1 MVSFITIAEERI
13 QKTNIYSSEKLT
25 TNMAG
30 DYILY
35 YYNLCIAIIIVFL
48 IFMVNPFNISDVSMQ
63 NASASFICVGYSNN
77 AIIAKVENCELLDS
91 PFHRVDLFSELS
103 RNMTPSSSS
112 SDLFEATED
121 TTIQEDVESSNT
133 EADNLQNEAT
143 SGETNQSLSS
153 QSPSS
158 PSDLFLGNEETGE
171 GQDGV
176 ENGADANIQGQ
187 DVITSEESPE
197 SNTNST

>member
-1 MVSFITIAEERI
+1 MI
-13 QKTNIYSSEKLT
+13 
-25 TNMAG
+25 
-30 DYILY
+30 
-35 YYNLCIAIIIVFL
+35 
-48 IFMVNPFNISDVSMQ
+48 NPFNISNMNMQ
-63 NASASFICVGYSNN
+63 DAYASFICIGYSNN
-77 AIIAKVENCELLDS
+77 VIIAKVENCELLDS
-91 PFHRVDLFSELS
+91 QFHHVDLFSELS
-103 RNMTPSSSS
+103 RNMTPSSSSS

-158 PSDLFLGNEETGE
+158 PSDLFLGNEEIEE

-176 ENGADANIQGQ
+176 ENEADANIQGQ

>member
-1 MVSFITIAEERI
+1 
-13 QKTNIYSSEKLT
+13 
-25 TNMAG
+25 MAG

-35 YYNLCIAIIIVFL
+35 YYDLCIAIIIVFL
-48 IFMVNPFNISDVSMQ
+48 IFMINPFNISAMSIQD
-63 NASASFICVGYSNN
+63 ASASFRCVGYSNN
-77 AIIAKVENCELLDS
+77 AIIAKVKNCELLDS
-91 PFHRVDLFSELS
+91 HFYRVDLFSELS
-103 RNMTPSSSS
+103 RNMTPSTSSS
-112 SDLFEATED
+112 SDLFEAAED

-158 PSDLFLGNEETGE
+158 PSDLFLGNEETEE

-176 ENGADANIQGQ
+176 ENDADANMQGQ
-187 DVITSEESPE
+187 DVITSEELPE

>member
-1 MVSFITIAEERI
+1 
-13 QKTNIYSSEKLT
+13 
-25 TNMAG
+25 MAD

-35 YYNLCIAIIIVFL
+35 YYDLCIAIIIVFL
-48 IFMVNPFNISDVSMQ
+48 IFMINPFSISAMSALD
-63 NASASFICVGYSNN
+63 ASASFICRGYSNN

-91 PFHRVDLFSELS
+91 HFHRVDLFSELS
-103 RNMTPSSSS
+103 RNMTPPPSSSS
-112 SDLFEATED
+112 SDLFESAED

-153 QSPSS
+153 QSPSA
-158 PSDLFLGNEETGE
+158 PSDLFLGNEETEE

-176 ENGADANIQGQ
+176 ENDADANIQGQ
-187 DVITSEESPE
+187 DEITSEESPE

>member
-1 MVSFITIAEERI
+1 M
-13 QKTNIYSSEKLT
+13 
-25 TNMAG
+25 
-30 DYILY
+30 
-35 YYNLCIAIIIVFL
+35 
-48 IFMVNPFNISDVSMQ
+48 
-63 NASASFICVGYSNN
+63 
-77 AIIAKVENCELLDS
+77 AKVENCELLDS
-91 PFHRVDLFSELS
+91 HFHRVDLFSELS

-112 SDLFEATED
+112 SSDLFEATED
-121 TTIQEDVESSNT
+121 TTIQD
-133 EADNLQNEAT
+133 

-158 PSDLFLGNEETGE
+158 PSDLFLGNEETEE

-176 ENGADANIQGQ
+176 ENDADTNIQGQ

>member
-1 MVSFITIAEERI
+1 
-13 QKTNIYSSEKLT
+13 
-25 TNMAG
+25 MAD

-35 YYNLCIAIIIVFL
+35 YYDLCIAIIIVFL
-48 IFMVNPFNISDVSMQ
+48 IFMINPFNISAMSALD
-63 NASASFICVGYSNN
+63 ASASFICRGYSNN
-77 AIIAKVENCELLDS
+77 AIIAKIENCELLDS
-91 PFHRVDLFSELS
+91 HFHRVDLFSELS
-103 RNMTPSSSS
+103 RNMTPPSSSSS
-112 SDLFEATED
+112 SDLFESAED

-153 QSPSS
+153 PSS
-158 PSDLFLGNEETGE
+158 PSDLFLGNEEKEEGQE

-176 ENGADANIQGQ
+176 ENDADANIQGQ
-187 DVITSEESPE
+187 DIITSEESPE

>member
-1 MVSFITIAEERI
+1 
-13 QKTNIYSSEKLT
+13 
-25 TNMAG
+25 MAG

-48 IFMVNPFNISDVSMQ
+48 IFMINPFNISDMSMQ

-91 PFHRVDLFSELS
+91 QFHHVDLFSELS
-103 RNMTPSSSS
+103 RNMTPSSSSS

-158 PSDLFLGNEETGE
+158 PSDLFLGNEETEE

-176 ENGADANIQGQ
+176 ENDADANIQGQ
-187 DVITSEESPE
+187 DVITSEEPPE

>member
-1 MVSFITIAEERI
+1 
-13 QKTNIYSSEKLT
+13 
-25 TNMAG
+25 MAG

-35 YYNLCIAIIIVFL
+35 YYDLCIAIIIEFL
-48 IFMVNPFNISDVSMQ
+48 LFMINPFNISDMSMQ
-63 NASASFICVGYSNN
+63 DASASFICVGYSNN
-77 AIIAKVENCELLDS
+77 AIMAKVENCELLDS
-91 PFHRVDLFSELS
+91 HFHRVDLFSELS

-112 SDLFEATED
+112 SSDLFEATED
-121 TTIQEDVESSNT
+121 TTIQD
-133 EADNLQNEAT
+133 

-158 PSDLFLGNEETGE
+158 PSDLFLGNEETEE

-176 ENGADANIQGQ
+176 ENDADTNIQGQ

>member
-1 MVSFITIAEERI
+1 MV
-13 QKTNIYSSEKLT
+13 
-25 TNMAG
+25 G

-35 YYNLCIAIIIVFL
+35 YYDSCIVIIIVFL
-48 IFMVNPFNISDVSMQ
+48 IFMINPFNISNMSMQ
-63 NASASFICVGYSNN
+63 DASASIICVGYSNN

-91 PFHRVDLFSELS
+91 QFHHVDLFSELS
-103 RNMTPSSSS
+103 RNMTPSSSSS

-158 PSDLFLGNEETGE
+158 PSDLFLGNEETEE

-176 ENGADANIQGQ
+176 ENDADANIQGQ
-187 DVITSEESPE
+187 DVITSEEPPE

>member
-1 MVSFITIAEERI
+1 
-13 QKTNIYSSEKLT
+13 
-25 TNMAG
+25 
-30 DYILY
+30 
-35 YYNLCIAIIIVFL
+35 
-48 IFMVNPFNISDVSMQ
+48 
-63 NASASFICVGYSNN
+63 
-77 AIIAKVENCELLDS
+77 
-91 PFHRVDLFSELS
+91 
-103 RNMTPSSSS
+103 MTPSSSSS

-121 TTIQEDVESSNT
+121 TTIQEDIESTDT

-158 PSDLFLGNEETGE
+158 PSDLFLGNEETEE

-176 ENGADANIQGQ
+176 ENDADANIQGQ
-187 DVITSEESPE
+187 DVITSEEPPE

>member
-1 MVSFITIAEERI
+1 
-13 QKTNIYSSEKLT
+13 
-25 TNMAG
+25 MAD

-35 YYNLCIAIIIVFL
+35 YYDLCIAIIIVFL
-48 IFMVNPFNISDVSMQ
+48 IFMINPFNISAMSALD
-63 NASASFICVGYSNN
+63 ASASFICRGYSNN

-91 PFHRVDLFSELS
+91 HFHRVDLFSELS
-103 RNMTPSSSS
+103 RNMTPPSSSSS

-153 QSPSS
+153 QSPSA
-158 PSDLFLGNEETGE
+158 PSDLFLGNEETEE

-176 ENGADANIQGQ
+176 ENDADANIQGQ
-187 DVITSEESPE
+187 DEITSEESPE

>member
-1 MVSFITIAEERI
+1 MV
-13 QKTNIYSSEKLT
+13 
-25 TNMAG
+25 G

-35 YYNLCIAIIIVFL
+35 YYDSCIVIIIVFL
-48 IFMVNPFNISDVSMQ
+48 IFMINPFNISNMSMQ
-63 NASASFICVGYSNN
+63 DASASIICVGYSNN

-91 PFHRVDLFSELS
+91 QFHHVDLFSELS
-103 RNMTPSSSS
+103 RNMTPSSSSS

-121 TTIQEDVESSNT
+121 TTIQEDIESSDT

-158 PSDLFLGNEETGE
+158 PSDLFLGNEETEE

-176 ENGADANIQGQ
+176 ENDADANLQGQ
-187 DVITSEESPE
+187 DVITSEEPPE

>member
-1 MVSFITIAEERI
+1 MI
-13 QKTNIYSSEKLT
+13 
-25 TNMAG
+25 
-30 DYILY
+30 
-35 YYNLCIAIIIVFL
+35 
-48 IFMVNPFNISDVSMQ
+48 NPFNISDMSMQ

-77 AIIAKVENCELLDS
+77 DIIAKIENCELLDS
-91 PFHRVDLFSELS
+91 HFHRVDLFSELS
-103 RNMTPSSSS
+103 RNMTPSSSSS

-143 SGETNQSLSS
+143 SGGETNQSLSS

-158 PSDLFLGNEETGE
+158 PSDLFLGNEETEE

-176 ENGADANIQGQ
+176 ENDADTNIQGQ

>member
-1 MVSFITIAEERI
+1 MSA
-13 QKTNIYSSEKLT
+13 L
-25 TNMAG
+25 
-30 DYILY
+30 D
-35 YYNLCIAIIIVFL
+35 
-48 IFMVNPFNISDVSMQ
+48 
-63 NASASFICVGYSNN
+63 ASASFICRGYSNN

-91 PFHRVDLFSELS
+91 HFHRVDLFSELS
-103 RNMTPSSSS
+103 RNMTPPSSSSS
-112 SDLFEATED
+112 SDLFESAED

-158 PSDLFLGNEETGE
+158 PSDLFLGNEETEE

-176 ENGADANIQGQ
+176 ENDADANIQGQ
-187 DVITSEESPE
+187 DVITSEEPPE

>member
-1 MVSFITIAEERI
+1 
-13 QKTNIYSSEKLT
+13 
-25 TNMAG
+25 
-30 DYILY
+30 
-35 YYNLCIAIIIVFL
+35 
-48 IFMVNPFNISDVSMQ
+48 MQ
-63 NASASFICVGYSNN
+63 DASASFICVGYSNN
-77 AIIAKVENCELLDS
+77 AIMAKVENCELLDS
-91 PFHRVDLFSELS
+91 HFHRVDLFSELS

-112 SDLFEATED
+112 SSDLFEATED
-121 TTIQEDVESSNT
+121 TTIQD
-133 EADNLQNEAT
+133 

-158 PSDLFLGNEETGE
+158 PSDLFLGNEETEE

-176 ENGADANIQGQ
+176 ENDADTNIQGQ